1 MFLDSQKPLQ
11 NTGLIDEYVAF
22 PLQVSSQKPTNSL
35 KVDMNQIAQ
44 M

>member
-22 PLQVSSQKPTNSL
+22 PFASILSNSL